1 MELSKETIEFL
12 SNIIDIAKILK
23 IDNIILDHEC
33 ARGHLKEEGSM
44 IIQRDNLPKFEFNS
58 LGISRINIL
67 DTRLSLLGKDVTIE
81 AEEHTKDNGEKTI
94 YKLVLSKAKTVVE
107 FKCADAALMPKAPKN
122 LKDPIYYS
130 FNIDEESV
138 ALLSKAQSA
147 IKAETVALVG
157 TKSGVLTKLNDIDG
171 DMFNHVITDKLT
183 FSPDCNKEKFFFSYK
198 IRVLIPLLKAAFKTD
213 QLTVNI
219 TSRGLLNLVVNG
231 INIYISPE
239 I

>member
-12 SNIIDIAKILK
+12 SNIIDVAKILK
-23 IDNIILDHEC
+23 IENVILDHEC

-44 IIQRDNLPKFEFNS
+44 IIQRDNLPKFEFTS

-67 DTRLSLLGKDVTIE
+67 DTRLSLLGNDVSIE

-94 YKLVLSKAKTVVE
+94 YKLVLSKGKTVVE
-107 FKCADAALMPKAPKN
+107 FKCADSALMPKAPKN
-122 LKDPIYYS
+122 LKDPIFYS
-130 FNIDEESV
+130 FNADEESV

-147 IKAETVALVG
+147 IKAETVAIVG
-157 TKSGVLTKLNDIDG
+157 TKSGVLVKLNDIEG
-171 DMFNHVITDKLT
+171 DMFNHVISENIK
-183 FSPDCNKEKFFFSYK
+183 FSPDCTKDKFFFSYK
-198 IRVLIPLLKAAFKTD
+198 IRVLVPLLKAAFKTE

-219 TSRGLLNLVVNG
+219 TSRGLLNLV
-231 INIYISPE
+231 INNINVYISPE